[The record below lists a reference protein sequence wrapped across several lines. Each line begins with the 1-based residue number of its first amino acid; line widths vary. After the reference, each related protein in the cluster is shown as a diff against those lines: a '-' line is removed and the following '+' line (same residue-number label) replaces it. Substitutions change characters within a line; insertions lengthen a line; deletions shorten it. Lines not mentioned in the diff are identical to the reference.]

1 VKFCGCKRN
10 DKSRDSISTIGLL
23 DGLLLGESRAE
34 GFERFEGLEA
44 AGVEAAGVEAEAAGA
59 ELSELH
65 MVTI

>member
-10 DKSRDSISTIGLL
+10 DKSRDSRSTIGLL

-44 AGVEAAGVEAEAAGA
+44 AGVEAAGVEAEAEAA